1 MDNKNAPVTTFDDVE
16 RFARWAPT
24 YDRSIMQRLY
34 FGPVHAKMLMLL
46 VHAEPQ
52 PSPERI
58 LDVGCGTGRLLRAAS
73 VHWPQAE
80 LWGVD
85 PADQMLVAAA
95 RSNPKA
101 VFRQAFAEA
110 LPFPDQSVDLAMS
123 SLSFHHWANH
133 ARGLNEIARVLR
145 PGGYMCLADHSMVLA
160 KRWGEKV
167 KSGAEIRTLMKNAGL
182 TVRCQAGMGIRFVL
196 ITLAQK

>member
-1 MDNKNAPVTTFDDVE
+1 MDDKNTPSTTYDDVG

-24 YDRSIMQRLY
+24 YDRSVMQRLY
-34 FGPVHAKMLMLL
+34 FRPVHARMLKLIGN
-46 VHAEPQ
+46 VGPQ
-52 PSPERI
+52 QPPERI

-73 VHWPQAE
+73 VRWPQAE

-110 LPFPDQSVDLAMS
+110 LPFPDHSVDLALS
-123 SLSFHHWANH
+123 SLSFHHWADH

-145 PGGYMCLADHSMVLA
+145 PGGYMCLADHAMLLTKLV
-160 KRWGEKV
+160 GEKV
-167 KSGAEIRTLMKNAGL
+167 KSSAEIRALMKNAGL
-182 TVRCQAGMGIRFVL
+182 TVRQQAGMGIRFVL